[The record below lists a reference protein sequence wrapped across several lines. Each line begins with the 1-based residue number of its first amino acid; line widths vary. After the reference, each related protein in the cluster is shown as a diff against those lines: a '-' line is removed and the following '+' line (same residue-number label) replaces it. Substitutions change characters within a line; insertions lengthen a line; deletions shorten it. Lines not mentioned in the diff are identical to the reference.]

1 MSMRTSMFAD
11 LNRGTLSKGESPAR
25 RIGVI
30 LSILFLGSLAT
41 AATMTSARAGDQQ
54 PADTPVTSSLPYV
67 TSL

>member
-1 MSMRTSMFAD
+1 MRASQFAD
-11 LNRGTLSKGESPAR
+11 LNRATLSGRESRAR
-25 RIGVI
+25 RFGVI

-54 PADTPVTSSLPYV
+54 PADAPVTSSLPYV